1 MLQRILKFLKMKIQ
15 ETMYIYLNRTFSDNV
30 NRMKRKFEL
39 KVYNGSNVECI
50 AIKRDATL

>member
-1 MLQRILKFLKMKIQ
+1 MKIQ

-39 KVYNGSNVECI
+39 KVYNGSNVEYI
-50 AIKRDATL
+50 AIKNFIHVFINFVK

>member
-1 MLQRILKFLKMKIQ
+1 MKNQ
-15 ETMYIYLNRTFSDNV
+15 ETMYICFNRTFSDNV